1 MILKKKT
8 QNLSF
13 FDFYKH
19 EKNQYDSSHEPTE
32 RVQVAQYAFLKVR
45 KFLIRN
51 SLMQI
56 VWLWD
61 PTLLQEEFQFAVIKT

>member
-19 EKNQYDSSHEPTE
+19 EKNQYDSSHEPRE
-32 RVQVAQYAFLKVR
+32 RERARERERESRSGAVR
-45 KFLIRN
+45 LFE
-51 SLMQI
+51 S
-56 VWLWD
+56 
-61 PTLLQEEFQFAVIKT
+61 

>member
-19 EKNQYDSSHEPTE
+19 EKNQYDSSHEPRE
-32 RVQVAQYAFLKVR
+32 RERESRSGAVR
-45 KFLIRN
+45 LFE
-51 SLMQI
+51 S
-56 VWLWD
+56 
-61 PTLLQEEFQFAVIKT
+61 